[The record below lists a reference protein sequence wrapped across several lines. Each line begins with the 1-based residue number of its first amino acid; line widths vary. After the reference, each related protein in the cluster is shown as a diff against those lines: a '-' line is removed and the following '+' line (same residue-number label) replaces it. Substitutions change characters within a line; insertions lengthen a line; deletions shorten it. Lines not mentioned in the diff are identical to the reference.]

1 MNVGNNVRNR
11 LQKGDGQNVKKNWKN
26 MKFPKYLKITTSSE
40 KINII
45 Y

>member
-11 LQKGDGQNVKKNWKN
+11 LQKGDGQKNLKKN
-26 MKFPKYLKITTSSE
+26 MEFPKDLKITTSSE